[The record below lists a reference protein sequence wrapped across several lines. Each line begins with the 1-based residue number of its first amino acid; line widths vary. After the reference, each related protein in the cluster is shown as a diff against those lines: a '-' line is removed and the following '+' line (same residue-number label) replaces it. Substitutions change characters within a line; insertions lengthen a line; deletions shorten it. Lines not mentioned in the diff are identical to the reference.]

1 MERIPPAHNH
11 KVTFPTLLNTIRLQP
26 AMPSNNVQLKADTTS
41 LPRMVTRPKNATTHP
56 GAILQDAQ
64 RVRRTK
70 EEIEEEKEVKREETR
85 AKLKKMAAEKTRKA
99 NGEAYLAQLDAME
112 DAAIANAH
120 SEFPR
125 QKLKNGLQ

>member
-1 MERIPPAHNH
+1 
-11 KVTFPTLLNTIRLQP
+11 
-26 AMPSNNVQLKADTTS
+26 
-41 LPRMVTRPKNATTHP
+41 
-56 GAILQDAQ
+56 
-64 RVRRTK
+64 
-70 EEIEEEKEVKREETR
+70 
-85 AKLKKMAAEKTRKA
+85 MAAEKTRKA